1 MIVVF
6 GGLLGLAVAGFP
18 SRESDQPL
26 EVRSQPAA
34 STSTSTSAP
43 TTSAPASTPPT
54 SLRPAGDVRVM
65 VFNASDVTGVATRVG
80 ARLKAQGWDVGSPGA
95 GRPAQNNS
103 IVMYRADF
111 DDEARSLAGGLA
123 LPTSAVVALDTAVV
137 SPGDADLAVIV
148 GDELAERV
156 G

>member
-1 MIVVF
+1 
-6 GGLLGLAVAGFP
+6 
-18 SRESDQPL
+18 
-26 EVRSQPAA
+26 
-34 STSTSTSAP
+34 
-43 TTSAPASTPPT
+43 
-54 SLRPAGDVRVM
+54 M

-80 ARLKAQGWDVGSPGA
+80 VSLKAQGWDVGSPGA
-95 GRPAQNNS
+95 DRPAQNNS

-111 DDEARSLAGGLA
+111 DDEARSLAGALA

-137 SPGDADLAVIV
+137 SPGDADLAVMV